1 MANRSNYYPRTLWHL
16 AKLLNLLRRDNAQ
29 SWEVQNLGVH
39 QVVAD
44 VIYEIKDNKV
54 LERLLDTKHISSDEI
69 REFVRNKKLIAI
81 KGEEVTSVII
91 NYKESHIIKIFLI
104 VFFTILIGIIIL
116 ILYLKWKNMKLEM
129 KRIDEELKSKNK
141 KIEALIRNYN
151 DKEEKN

>member
-1 MANRSNYYPRTLWHL
+1 M

-54 LERLLDTKHISSDEI
+54 LERLLDAKHISSDEI

-91 NYKESHIIKIFLI
+91 NYKESHIIEIFLI
-104 VFFTILIGIIIL
+104 VFFTMLIGIIIL

>member
-1 MANRSNYYPRTLWHL
+1 MASKSTYFPRTLRHL

-39 QVVAD
+39 QIIAD
-44 VIYEIKDNKV
+44 VVYEIKDNKV
-54 LERLLDTKHISSDEI
+54 LERLLDTRHISSDEI

-81 KGEEVTSVII
+81 KGEEVTTAIVK
-91 NYKESHIIKIFLI
+91 YKESHIIKIFLI
-104 VFFTILIGIIIL
+104 VFFTMLIGIIIL